1 MTFKG
6 TETGYLDLKPVFLM
20 SGRTDFLWRPRPQ
33 FWSWG
38 RPRFHQV
45 TWQNTEAGA
54 GGGECRGPLLV
65 CAILVTT
72 RYVGSEP

>member
-54 GGGECRGPLLV
+54 GGGNAEAPCLCVLFLSPLDM
-65 CAILVTT
+65 
-72 RYVGSEP
+72 

>member
-54 GGGECRGPLLV
+54 AGGGGNAEAPCLCVLFLSPLDM
-65 CAILVTT
+65 
-72 RYVGSEP
+72 